1 MDEKATISLVIGGW
15 TYTAAFPSARQD
27 QDTIVCSGQAH
38 FVIEED
44 DEVIEKELYLEIMR
58 QTAANQKSTYLI
70 KDDGID
76 VSIYVDSGDFS
87 RIVAELKDQAR
98 IRECA
103 AIPPESAN
111 ASVAKNAIRQSR
123 KMRRARPAKIS
134 THTVAIS
141 NARTT

>member
-15 TYTAAFPSARQD
+15 TYTTAFPSARQD

-38 FVIEED
+38 FVVEED

-76 VSIYVDSGDFS
+76 VSIYVDGGDFS
-87 RIVAELKDQAR
+87 RIVADLKDQSR

-103 AIPPESAN
+103 ASIELEGAVEPGKVHEFADFHLVLAVEGGSYG
-111 ASVAKNAIRQSR
+111 
-123 KMRRARPAKIS
+123 
-134 THTVAIS
+134 
-141 NARTT
+141 

>member
-38 FVIEED
+38 FVVEED

-58 QTAANQKSTYLI
+58 QSANQKSTYLI

-76 VSIYVDSGDFS
+76 VSIYVEGGDFS
-87 RIVAELKDQAR
+87 RIVAELKDQSR

-103 AIPPESAN
+103 ASIELEGPVEMGKVHEFAEFHLVLAVEGGSYG
-111 ASVAKNAIRQSR
+111 
-123 KMRRARPAKIS
+123 
-134 THTVAIS
+134 
-141 NARTT
+141 

>member
-15 TYTAAFPSARQD
+15 TYTTAFPSARQN

-58 QTAANQKSTYLI
+58 RSAPDQRSTYLI

-76 VSIYVDSGDFS
+76 VSIYVEGGDFF
-87 RIVAELKDQAR
+87 RIAVILVNVQ
-98 IRECA
+98 
-103 AIPPESAN
+103 
-111 ASVAKNAIRQSR
+111 
-123 KMRRARPAKIS
+123 
-134 THTVAIS
+134 
-141 NARTT
+141 